1 MPPQHIFISNYK
13 NYSEITDTK
22 KFGNIFLFGLASGW
36 TFNSTGSSLG
46 YFNEFAK
53 RFNFSH
59 DDNQPPKNFNV
70 IDPKQYANYKLNNST
85 CEEWRSELNKCYS
98 IMKKCDHLR
107 IIELQKEIEK
117 CH

>member
-22 KFGNIFLFGLASGW
+22 IGNLFLFGVTSGLK
-36 TFNSTGSSLG
+36 TNITGSS
-46 YFNEFAK
+46 YINEFMK
-53 RFNFSH
+53 RFNFNN
-59 DDNQPPKNFNV
+59 DNNQSPKIFNGN
-70 IDPKQYANYKLNNST
+70 DPKQYVNYKINNSS

-98 IMKKCDHLR
+98 IMKKCDYLK
-107 IIELQKEIEK
+107 IIEIQKEIEK